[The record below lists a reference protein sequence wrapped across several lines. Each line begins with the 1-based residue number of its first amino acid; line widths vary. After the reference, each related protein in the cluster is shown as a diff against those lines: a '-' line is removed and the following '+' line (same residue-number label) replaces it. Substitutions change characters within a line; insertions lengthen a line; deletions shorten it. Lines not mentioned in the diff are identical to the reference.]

1 MKQRGA
7 EEESRW
13 RKIFSFFILMLQF
26 AGAQSGDL
34 FMPLAVRA
42 GDDVTLSCENVADGH
57 RNCNTT
63 NWTYS
68 HSRQS
73 AAVTL
78 VEHGKIK
85 DGRSDRL
92 SVSANC
98 SLVLKKV
105 TSEDVGKYTCKQLRS
120 GRHSGPD
127 AVVQL
132 SVVNLTEHEEQHRRT
147 LRCSVSTYERC
158 KHRVKWLHMG
168 ISLDKENRDIKESST
183 SCSAAV
189 TFKSSL
195 YVNQSSLNSF
205 KCEVKSEDE
214 GEELKLFTFSSHSS
228 VKSTTAVTENPTVSS
243 GESFRKTSPNTKPET
258 KTGAA
263 EKGLLWLYVA
273 VAPVTVAFIAV
284 SVFMVLK
291 RNKGNRIQQK
301 SNDVDP
307 DGAVSYASISFKK
320 SNRSSSRIKSDD
332 EGDVVTYSTVKTPST
347 DPSSS

>member
-1 MKQRGA
+1 MVGFLRVLRFPPTVQKHD
-7 EEESRW
+7 S
-13 RKIFSFFILMLQF
+13 
-26 AGAQSGDL
+26 QSGDL

-127 AVVQL
+127 HSGSINIMAPKPEAAKL
-132 SVVNLTEHEEQHRRT
+132 TPSFSCYPSSVTEHEEQHRRT

-228 VKSTTAVTENPTVSS
+228 GEKLSNLSS
-243 GESFRKTSPNTKPET
+243 C
-258 KTGAA
+258 
-263 EKGLLWLYVA
+263 
-273 VAPVTVAFIAV
+273 
-284 SVFMVLK
+284 
-291 RNKGNRIQQK
+291 
-301 SNDVDP
+301 
-307 DGAVSYASISFKK
+307 
-320 SNRSSSRIKSDD
+320 
-332 EGDVVTYSTVKTPST
+332 
-347 DPSSS
+347 